1 MGAQASPQ
9 CPGQAQAVFQTSE
22 FKPGLSLPSQRARGV
37 GRDRARGRTWIYKTW
52 GWELAGPPG
61 VCVGKDEGIAHP
73 EPGGRGHQVLGLC
86 YLEVGVWGG
95 CLEPQQRC
103 AVRASSLLATTALL

>member
-1 MGAQASPQ
+1 MGAQTSPQ
-9 CPGQAQAVFQTSE
+9 WHKLF
-22 FKPGLSLPSQRARGV
+22 FKPVNSSLSSVCPPREYLGW
-37 GRDRARGRTWIYKTW
+37 GGGGDRARGGTWISKTW

-86 YLEVGVWGG
+86 YLEVEVWGG
-95 CLEPQQRC
+95 CLESQQRC
-103 AVRASSLLATTALL
+103 AVRASSLLEATALL